1 MSVHV
6 SKRGARDGD
15 GELEEAIEQIDME
28 GWLDAEGVDYK
39 MGRGHSG
46 VQINLKE
53 CPLCG
58 HDKWKTY
65 LNAETGLGKCFVC
78 EQGLNKWKII
88 NGFTPGMSGGETV
101 NHIKS
106 YAKTQGW
113 VAKRTTT
120 MAVNVS
126 NDDLVIPQSIAL
138 PHDNRN
144 LSYLDK
150 RNITSEYSRYFGF
163 RFCQRGGFKYTNHHG
178 KPAIQ
183 SYDNRVIIPVFDMQG
198 ELVSFQGRD
207 ITGTADLKYLFPPG
221 FASTGAH
228 LYNGQNAIGATRIAI
243 GEGAFDVAAIKIA
256 IDGDMSLRD
265 IVPVGTFGK
274 SLSFGDED
282 SQMAKLMYLRDK
294 GLKEVIFLWDGEAK
308 AVLGAIEA
316 ALRVRSMG
324 LVARV
329 AILPLDKDPN
339 EVPASVVQK
348 AIWES
353 TIITTTSAIALKMK
367 FTILASSKSS
377 GSLLR

>member
-6 SKRGARDGD
+6 SMRGRDGD
-15 GELEEAIEQIDME
+15 NELEEAIAQIDME
-28 GWLDAEGVDYK
+28 GWLDAEGIDYK
-39 MGRGHSG
+39 VGRGHSG

-65 LNAETGLGKCFVC
+65 LNAESGLGKCFVC

-88 NGFTPGMSGGETV
+88 NGFTPGMDGRSTV
-101 NHIKS
+101 EHIKS

-113 VAKRTTT
+113 VAKRKTAV
-120 MAVNVS
+120 AVNLES
-126 NDDLVIPQSIAL
+126 DLIIPESVAL
-138 PHDNRN
+138 PVGKRNLAYLDNRN
-144 LSYLDK
+144 
-150 RNITSEYSRYFGF
+150 ITGAYSEYFGF
-163 RFCQRGGFKYTNHHG
+163 RFCVRGGFKYLDQHG
-178 KPAIQ
+178 KRKIQ
-183 SYDNRVIIPVFDMQG
+183 SYDSRVIIPVFDMQG

-207 ITGTADLKYLFPPG
+207 ITGKADLKYLFPPG

-228 LYNGQNAIGATRIAI
+228 LYNGQNAIGAKRIAV

-256 IDGDMSLRD
+256 IDKDMALRD

-294 GLKEVIFLWDGEAK
+294 GLEEVIFLWDGEAK
-308 AVLGAIEA
+308 TILAAIEA
-316 ALRVRSMG
+316 ALRVRSMN
-324 LVARV
+324 LIARV
-329 AILPLDKDPN
+329 AILPTDKDPN
-339 EVPASVVQK
+339 EVPESVVQD
-348 AIWES
+348 AIWKS
-353 TIITTTSAIALKMK
+353 TVITPASAVALKMK
-367 FTILASSKSS
+367 YSILASSKSK